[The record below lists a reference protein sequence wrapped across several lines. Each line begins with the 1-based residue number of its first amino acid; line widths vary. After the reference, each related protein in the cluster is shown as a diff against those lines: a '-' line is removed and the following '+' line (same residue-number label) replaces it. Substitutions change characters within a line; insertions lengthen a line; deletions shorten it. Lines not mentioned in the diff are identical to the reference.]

1 MNETEL
7 LFSEVLGC
15 DRTAL
20 YLDKAKILDQD
31 KLALISSVLK
41 RRIKGEPI
49 QYILGKTEFMALKLK
64 VNRDVLIPRP
74 ETEILVETTLKYA
87 DKIRQAEI
95 LDLGTGS
102 GCIAI
107 SLGKRLVNA
116 KIDAIDIS
124 DKALAVAEENAGL
137 NGVKIDFIRSDLFDS
152 LGNREYD
159 IIVSNPPYIADD
171 EIGRLQPELQFE
183 PRVALSA
190 GVDGLDFYRRISL
203 KAAGHL
209 KKDGL
214 LIMEI
219 GFGQRLGI
227 EKTFLDSRAFKITEA
242 IKDYSN
248 IDRVIVAQKI

>member
-1 MNETEL
+1 MNEAEL
-7 LFSEVLGC
+7 LFSEILGC
-15 DRTAL
+15 DRTTL
-20 YLDKAKILDQD
+20 YLDKAKILGHNE
-31 KLALISSVLK
+31 LAFISSVLK

-64 VNRDVLIPRP
+64 VNQDVLIPRP

-107 SLGKRLVNA
+107 SLGKILEGA

-124 DKALAVAEENAGL
+124 DKALSVAEENARL
-137 NGVKIDFIRSDLFDS
+137 NGAKIDFIQSDLFDS
-152 LGNREYD
+152 LGGREYD

-183 PRVALSA
+183 PRIALAA
-190 GVDGLDFYRRISL
+190 GVDGLDFYRRINL
-203 KAAGHL
+203 KASGYL
-209 KKDGL
+209 KKNGF

-219 GFGQRLGI
+219 GFGQAGHLVGLFS
-227 EKTFLDSRAFKITEA
+227 ESNKFKVVETV
-242 IKDYSN
+242 KDYNN
-248 IDRVIVAQKI
+248 IERVIVAQKV